1 MKNVKNMCVEDVRV
15 VSVVKISDSLM
26 KRGNVVAWQEMMRNK
41 RDMALNTVTYSIKVN
56 NRYEKNVKFV
66 FNAITQKTTDATDPR
81 KVYYSIEIEDVDG
94 EFGKIICT
102 TDEIRNPNGLKNK
115 LTTEYRKTL
124 IRREKETQALKNE
137 NKKLHKDIEEKQ
149 AIINYK
155 DKKHQDEIN
164 EIQGKMAQQQ
174 IEFTNEMDDT
184 IKKYNIIIKD
194 KDNELALIK
203 KENEELKNNRKGS
216 TVFEGFKN
224 VGLKKLVNTIIKLHN
239 YGLDIDAI
247 VTRIE
252 KLNK

>member
-102 TDEIRNPNGLKNK
+102 NLSKSITHNRKLFRN
-115 LTTEYRKTL
+115 
-124 IRREKETQALKNE
+124 
-137 NKKLHKDIEEKQ
+137 
-149 AIINYK
+149 
-155 DKKHQDEIN
+155 
-164 EIQGKMAQQQ
+164 
-174 IEFTNEMDDT
+174 T
-184 IKKYNIIIKD
+184 IFNIIYFNIV
-194 KDNELALIK
+194 I
-203 KENEELKNNRKGS
+203 S
-216 TVFEGFKN
+216 TF
-224 VGLKKLVNTIIKLHN
+224 IIT
-239 YGLDIDAI
+239 DS
-247 VTRIE
+247 
-252 KLNK
+252 